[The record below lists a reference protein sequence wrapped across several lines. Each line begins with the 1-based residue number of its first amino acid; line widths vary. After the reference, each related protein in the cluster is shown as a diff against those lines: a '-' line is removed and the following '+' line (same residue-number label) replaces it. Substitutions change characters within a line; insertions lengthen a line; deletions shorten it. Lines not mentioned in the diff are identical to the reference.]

1 MVSSTVPSA
10 APRSGASAAPSGRVL
25 LVVGGLP
32 GSGKTTLLRRLLADD
47 APGVAALDS
56 EDVAARVRRA
66 GIGVPY
72 RLLRPWVH
80 CWHRWRVLRTVGGD
94 APLVVLT
101 DPWTS
106 SPWRS
111 LVARVARR
119 SGRTLRVV
127 LLDVPPPL
135 ARAGQRARG
144 RTLPGGRMRRH
155 AARWSR
161 YLERVQAT
169 PEGVLVVDRP
179 GGDELTWE
187 VALGEAEPGA
197 GSALRH
203 CRVD

>member
-1 MVSSTVPSA
+1 VVTSTVPSA
-10 APRSGASAAPSGRVL
+10 ARRSSATPSGRVL

-47 APGVAALDS
+47 APAVTALDS
-56 EDVAARVRRA
+56 EDVTARVRRA

-80 CWHRWRVLRTVGGD
+80 CWHRWRVLRSVGGD

-106 SPWRS
+106 PWWRA
-111 LVARVARR
+111 LVVRVARR

-135 ARAGQRARG
+135 AREGQRARG

-161 YLERVQAT
+161 YLERVRAT
-169 PEGVLVVDRP
+169 PVAAGEPVLVVDRP
-179 GGDELTWE
+179 GADELTWE
-187 VALGEAEPGA
+187 LALGEGKPG
-197 GSALRH
+197 L
-203 CRVD
+203 